1 MTTAHLPADLRT
13 ELAKQAANTRLAYM
27 TPEQQRAMTAA
38 ATEVRE
44 ANYLERLKVE
54 IDPDGRLPE
63 DERTRRAG
71 YLREARR
78 AKYRADLARRRE
90 REARLATADREHE
103 YELVEAEAS

>member
-27 TPEQQRAMTAA
+27 TPEQQQAMTSA
-38 ATEVRE
+38 ATQVRE
-44 ANYLERLKVE
+44 ANYLERLKAE

-63 DERTRRAG
+63 EERTRRAT

-78 AKYRADLARRRE
+78 AKYRADVARRKA
-90 REARLATADREHE
+90 REARLEAADRDHE